1 MKKLLFYLLCLSIPF
16 SLYNCNKN
24 KKSESETTDIQPET
38 EIIEVSSSSYAPV
51 PFPKVNIPGFNF
63 PEKEK
68 IIDSWI
74 AENDLNKIYNHG
86 WGIWIGLTQKTNE
99 VYKKDT
105 LRVYETWNT
114 PEEIKIKLG
123 SQNKLKSTPR
133 IRATMETPTQFHK
146 FQVLP
151 DTKTV
156 ETVYY
161 DPSAAKYA
169 IDNKIFLKS
178 VLNTMQKKGDS
189 VRFPDKAITIKPTY
203 KIISKDTAI
212 ANNGIYQMEA
222 WRGVNTP
229 DTIPFPE
236 KKWNA
241 CVYVDINNNATGNPS
256 IDRGCKGSLKDHTY
270 NLNDFIHFAID
281 KEMAEYVNKQKD
293 GYNAKAGD
301 YAILV
306 GMHVATRETTRWTW
320 QTFWWSADPD
330 NPNFPSDGS
339 VASARPDKLTGP
351 ARHYAM
357 SVAYSMVYPAQPY
370 SGGTSTGK
378 PIYAFNPFLEAPFD
392 SKTLNNGGSDNY
404 ATVNDNGTIIENK
417 VGTRTN
423 CMSCHAHAN
432 YYNATIGG
440 KPAKKFG
447 YLGDTYV
454 DMKAP
459 YFDGVV
465 KLDFAYSI
473 GASIIDDTKSSS
485 NDKEEYQ

>member
-1 MKKLLFYLLCLSIPF
+1 MKKLLIYSLLIVIYFISF
-16 SLYNCNKN
+16 SCKKESKPNVQPVEEVQEGETYN
-24 KKSESETTDIQPET
+24 T
-38 EIIEVSSSSYAPV
+38 SYRPV
-51 PFPKVNIPGFNF
+51 PFPKVNVPGFNF

-68 IIDSWI
+68 IIDQWI
-74 AENDLNKIYNHG
+74 ADNDLAKIYNHG

-105 LRVYETWNT
+105 LRVYETWTT
-114 PEEIKIKLG
+114 PEEIKAKL
-123 SQNKLKSTPR
+123 SSKTKAQSTKR

-146 FQVLP
+146 FEILP

-161 DPSAAKYA
+161 DPAAAHYA
-169 IDNKIFLKS
+169 IKEKIFLQS
-178 VLNTMQKKGDS
+178 VLDNMQREGDS
-189 VRFPDKAITIKPTY
+189 VRFPNKAITIKPTY
-203 KIISKDTAI
+203 KIISKDTAV

-222 WRGVNTP
+222 WRGIDKP

-236 KKWNA
+236 KIWNA
-241 CVYVDINNNATGNPS
+241 CVYVDINNKAKGNPT
-256 IDRGCKGSLKDHTY
+256 IDIGCEGNLDNHTY
-270 NLNDFIHFAID
+270 NLNDFIHFSID
-281 KEMAEYVNKQKD
+281 QKMADYVNKQKD

-320 QTFWWSADPD
+320 QTFWWSANDSDPC
-330 NPNFPSDGS
+330 FPSNPKI
-339 VASARPDKLTGP
+339 ASARPSELKG
-351 ARHYAM
+351 ASRHYAM
-357 SVAYSMVYPAQPY
+357 SVAYSMVNPAQPY
-370 SGGTSTGK
+370 TGGKSIGE
-378 PIYAFNPFLEAPFD
+378 PIYSFNPFLEAPFD
-392 SKTLNNGGSDNY
+392 SKVLSNGGSDNY
-404 ATVNDNGTIIENK
+404 AKINDNGTIITNK

-432 YYNATIGG
+432 YYNAKIGG
-440 KPAKKFG
+440 KPAQKFG
-447 YLGDTYV
+447 YLGDTYI

-473 GASIIDDTKSSS
+473 SASIIDDTKTDSDSKK
-485 NDKEEYQ
+485 N